1 MGPEFLFTFFMELS
15 SVEKDSFW
23 NNKLKKITELLAIGG
38 RHHQKY
44 KGVK

>member
-23 NNKLKKITELLAIGG
+23 NNKLKKITELLTIGG